1 MVIQVVRP
9 LMTSVTSDESTVAG
23 NSDREDRQLVIN
35 AALSRTRVEQ
45 MVRQFDLYGSGQAK
59 NVNDAT
65 LALAR
70 NRMNIR
76 EEGSS
81 GKIMVSFIDPVPGM
95 AQRVAEHL
103 GAIFID
109 GATQERSAK
118 QEGTLTFFEQQ
129 VDYAAARLA
138 VASEQLQRDGGASL
152 PKRMELEVLQSS
164 YKQLLA
170 KREEARMARDLNSR
184 SLGERF
190 RALDPANL
198 PQEPVGPTRLEL
210 TLIGGTL
217 GLLVAWIIVTA
228 DIVRRS
234 LKNRREFMPAT
245 N

>member
-1 MVIQVVRP
+1 
-9 LMTSVTSDESTVAG
+9 
-23 NSDREDRQLVIN
+23 
-35 AALSRTRVEQ
+35 
-45 MVRQFDLYGSGQAK
+45 
-59 NVNDAT
+59 
-65 LALAR
+65 
-70 NRMNIR
+70 
-76 EEGSS
+76 
-81 GKIMVSFIDPVPGM
+81 
-95 AQRVAEHL
+95 
-103 GAIFID
+103 
-109 GATQERSAK
+109 
-118 QEGTLTFFEQQ
+118 LTFFEQQ